1 MKNKSIVWV
10 KIKSDKY
17 YNLLLKLN
25 KIGINVLEIK
35 KDKNNILIKTYY
47 EDYKRIKKYL
57 ISYKVKIVS
66 KTGLIK
72 YIEVAKKYIVFI
84 ISIII
89 SIVLLFIINNMIF
102 KVEIKTDNKKVEK
115 LLIKELKSYG
125 LSTLKLKKRHDKIE
139 VIVKEILDNHKNEI
153 EWLEIKFDGLI
164 MIVNVTEKI
173 SKKEEDNYENC
184 NIVATKDGKILSL
197 NLYRGVALKE
207 INDYVL
213 KGDILI
219 SGSITHNEEVKDIVC
234 ASGEVYG
241 EVWYKVKVEVPFE
254 ETITKYTGKN
264 RYNLSIKV
272 NDNIYSIFRSRVN
285 DKEEDVTNLYKLND
299 FEINLVKEKEIIK
312 DKNILSE
319 EEAYNKALK
328 LAEEKI
334 LLMLQK
340 EEEILVKKVLKNT
353 TNNSTIYLE
362 LFIVTKENIGE
373 LQVVKEGL

>member
-219 SGSITHNEEVKDIVC
+219 SGSITHNEEVKDIIC